1 MFISTNLTRILKFQ
15 IESIPSPKCKFEA
28 EQKNQMKVFL
38 TSATAS
44 AFGPNHVVY
53 ILDFVHSMMN
63 IMEKIE
69 SNYFLTLILHDLL
82 LNKIYH
88 YVYYRD

>member
-1 MFISTNLTRILKFQ
+1 MYVIMFNTNLTRNLKFQ

-53 ILDFVHSMMN
+53 ILDFVHSIMN

-69 SNYFLTLILHDLL
+69 SLFSYFNIAWSFAE
-82 LNKIYH
+82 
-88 YVYYRD
+88 